1 MTMLADPRMRYLLG
15 VIVALLLL
23 GTITGWL
30 LQRFARADSA
40 RRTADNIVARTR
52 AWWAMIIVFVAAEIT
67 GAGASAILFGLISFA
82 ALREM
87 LTLTLTR
94 RADHHTLFAVFFLAT
109 PIQYLLIY
117 LRLYGLFAIF
127 IPVYAFLWVCIRSTL
142 AGDYKDYLARVAK
155 IYFALMVAVYFLSH
169 AAALLVLDIPNFHHN
184 VNLLFFLAI
193 VVQFSD
199 VMQYVWGKL
208 LGAHKV
214 APNISPNKTWEGLIG
229 GALSAAVAGTM
240 LWWMTP
246 FSPWQATTMAL
257 VIVVM
262 GFGGG
267 IVMSA
272 VKRDAGIKDYG
283 RLIPGHG
290 GMMDRIDSLCFAAPV
305 FFHMTRFF
313 FAIR

>member
-1 MTMLADPRMRYLLG
+1 MSMLNDPKMRYLVG
-15 VIVALLLL
+15 TIVALLLL
-23 GTITGWL
+23 GSIAGRL
-30 LQRFARADSA
+30 MQRRARTDTARA
-40 RRTADNIVARTR
+40 TADNLVARTR
-52 AWWAMIIVFVAAEIT
+52 AWWAMIIVFVAAEVA
-67 GAGASAILFGLISFA
+67 GAGASAILFALISFA

-94 RADHHTLFAVFFLAT
+94 RADHHTLFTVFFLAT
-109 PIQYLLIY
+109 PIQYWLIY
-117 LRLYGLFAIF
+117 TRAYGLFAIF
-127 IPVYAFLWVCIRSTL
+127 IPVYAFLWVCIRSTV
-142 AGDYKDYLARVAK
+142 AGDYKDYLGRVAK

-169 AAALLVLDIPNFHHN
+169 AAALLDLDIPNYHQN
-184 VNLLFFLAI
+184 VCLLFFLAI

-229 GALSAAVAGTM
+229 GALSAAAGGTI

-246 FSPWQATTMAL
+246 FNPWQAAMMAL
-257 VIVVM
+257 IIVVM
-262 GFGGG
+262 GFSGG

-283 RLIPGHG
+283 RMIPGHG

-305 FFHMTRFF
+305 FFHLTRYY

>member
-1 MTMLADPRMRYLLG
+1 MTILADPKVRYLLG
-15 VIVALLLL
+15 AIVGLLLV
-23 GTITGWL
+23 GSIAGRL
-30 LQRFARADSA
+30 LQRRAQTENARA
-40 RRTADNIVARTR
+40 TADNLVARTR
-52 AWWAMIIVFVAAEIT
+52 AWWAMILAFVGAEVA

-109 PIQYLLIY
+109 PIQYWLVY
-117 LRLYGLFAIF
+117 TRSYGLFAIF
-127 IPVYAFLWVCIRSTL
+127 IPVYAFLWVCIRSTV
-142 AGDYKDYLARVAK
+142 AGDYKDYLGRVAK
-155 IYFALMVAVYFLSH
+155 IYFALMIAVYFLSH
-169 AAALLVLDIPNFHHN
+169 AAALLDLDIPNFHQN
-184 VNLLFFLAI
+184 INLLFFLAI

-208 LGAHKV
+208 VGAHKV
-214 APNISPNKTWEGLIG
+214 APHISPNKTWEGLIG
-229 GALSAAVAGTM
+229 GALSAAAAGTI

-246 FSPWQATTMAL
+246 FRPWQAASMSL
-257 VIVVM
+257 LIVAA

-305 FFHMTRFF
+305 FFHLTRYF
-313 FAIR
+313 FALR

>member
-1 MTMLADPRMRYLLG
+1 MMIFSDPRTRYLLAA
-15 VIVALLLL
+15 IVTLLVL
-23 GTITGWL
+23 GSVAG
-30 LQRFARADSA
+30 RFLERRASTERARA
-40 RRTADNIVARTR
+40 TADNLVARTR
-52 AWWAMIIVFVAAEIT
+52 AWWAMIIVFVGAEVA

-109 PIQYLLIY
+109 PIQYWLIY
-117 LRLYGLFAIF
+117 TRAYGLFAIF
-127 IPVYAFLWVCIRSTL
+127 IPVYAFLWVCIRSTI
-142 AGDYKDYLARVAK
+142 AGDYKDYLERVAK

-169 AAALLVLDIPNFHHN
+169 AAALLDLDIPNFHQN

-208 LGAHKV
+208 LGTHHV
-214 APNISPNKTWEGLIG
+214 APHISPNKTWEGLVG
-229 GALSAAVAGTM
+229 GAISAAAAGTV

-246 FSPWQATTMAL
+246 FSPWQAAAMAL
-257 VIVVM
+257 IIVVM

-283 RLIPGHG
+283 RMIPGHG

-305 FFHMTRFF
+305 FFHLTRYY